1 MAEPIQLPPLP
12 PAKLEIINLID
23 VLITLIAFFMLTA
36 VFAEKSHR
44 LNIQLPVARHSGSAA
59 AQSKAAVKKI
69 EIGIDRENRV
79 YYEGQAIQ
87 AEELPARLRIQNPET
102 VVVIR
107 ADRECRYGWVVKVL
121 DVVKSCRLSKVALEV
136 RQ

>member
-1 MAEPIQLPPLP
+1 MSKPIKLPPLP

-44 LNIQLPVARHSGSAA
+44 LNIQLPAAPHSGSPAAQTKAA
-59 AQSKAAVKKI
+59 AKV
-69 EIGIDRENRV
+69 EIGIDKQNQV
-79 YYEGQAIQ
+79 YYEGRPIKE
-87 AEELPARLRIQNPET
+87 AELLGCLRNQNRET

-107 ADRECRYGWVVKVL
+107 ADKECRYEWVVGLL
-121 DVVKSCRLSKVALEV
+121 DDVKRCRLSKIALEV
-136 RQ
+136 RE

>member
-23 VLITLIAFFMLTA
+23 VLITLIAFFMMTA

-44 LNIQLPVARHSGSAA
+44 LNIQLPVARHSGITAT
-59 AQSKAAVKKI
+59 QKETTKI
-69 EIGIDRENRV
+69 EIGIDKENRI
-79 YYEGQAIQ
+79 YYEGQAVQ
-87 AEELPARLRIQNPET
+87 EEELLARLRIQNRET

-107 ADRECRYGWVVKVL
+107 ADRDCRYGRVVKLL

>member
-12 PAKLEIINLID
+12 PARLEIINLID

-44 LNIQLPVARHSGSAA
+44 LNIQLPVAKHSWTAA
-59 AQSKAAVKKI
+59 APQKEAAKI
-69 EIGIDRENRV
+69 EIGIDKENRI

-87 AEELPARLRIQNPET
+87 EKELLAHLRMQNRESI
-102 VVVIR
+102 VIIR
-107 ADRECRYGWVVKVL
+107 ADRDCRYGRVVKVL

>member
-44 LNIQLPVARHSGSAA
+44 LNIQLPVAKHSGIAA
-59 AQSKAAVKKI
+59 TPKKEATKV
-69 EIGIDRENRV
+69 EIGIDKENRV

-87 AEELPARLRIQNPET
+87 EEELLTRLRIQNRET

-107 ADRECRYGWVVKVL
+107 ADRECRYGRVVKVL
-121 DVVKSCRLSKVALEV
+121 DMVKGCRLSKVALEV
-136 RQ
+136 RR

>member
-1 MAEPIQLPPLP
+1 MAEPIKLPPLP

-23 VLITLIAFFMLTA
+23 VLITLIAFFLLTT

-44 LNIQLPVARHSGSAA
+44 LNIKLPVASHSASAVVPEKEA
-59 AQSKAAVKKI
+59 AKI
-69 EIGIDRENRV
+69 EIGIDKENRV
-79 YYEGQAIQ
+79 YYEGNHIDDD
-87 AEELPARLRIQNPET
+87 ELLKRLRIQNRES

-107 ADRECRYGWVVKVL
+107 ADRDCRYGRVVKVL
-121 DVVKSCRLSKVALEV
+121 DVVKGCRLSKVALEV

>member
-1 MAEPIQLPPLP
+1 MAEPIRLPPLP

-44 LNIQLPVARHSGSAA
+44 LNIQLPVARHSGTTAS
-59 AQSKAAVKKI
+59 STAVMKI
-69 EIGIDRENRV
+69 EIGIDKENQV

-87 AEELPARLRIQNPET
+87 EEQLLARLRIQNPET

-107 ADRECRYGWVVKVL
+107 ADRDCRYGRVVKLL
-121 DVVKSCRLSKVALEV
+121 DVVKRCRLSRVALEV
-136 RQ
+136 RQR

>member
-23 VLITLIAFFMLTA
+23 VLITLIAFFMMTA

-44 LNIQLPVARHSGSAA
+44 LNIQLPVARHSGITATQKEA
-59 AQSKAAVKKI
+59 TKI
-69 EIGIDRENRV
+69 EIGIDKENRI
-79 YYEGQAIQ
+79 YYEGQAVQ
-87 AEELPARLRIQNPET
+87 EEELLARLRIQNRET

-107 ADRECRYGWVVKVL
+107 ADRDCRYGRVVKLL

>member
-1 MAEPIQLPPLP
+1 MAEPIKLPPLP
-12 PAKLEIINLID
+12 PARLEIINLID

-44 LNIQLPVARHSGSAA
+44 LNIKLPVAPLSSSTTVPEREAA
-59 AQSKAAVKKI
+59 RI
-69 EIGIDRENRV
+69 EIGIDKENRV
-79 YYEGQAIQ
+79 FYEGNQIDDD
-87 AEELPARLRIQNPET
+87 ELLKRLRFQNRES

-107 ADRECRYGWVVKVL
+107 ADRDCRYGRVVKVL
-121 DVVKSCRLSKVALEV
+121 DVVKGCRLSKVALEV